1 MFLEFG
7 QLGFQFGEHER
18 GLAAV
23 LGFIERH
30 GSARFADW
38 DNQGERVANC
48 AGFRRR
54 DGQERMDYLFHA
66 EGWKDA
72 CEGFSPKDVA
82 KACAEAG
89 LLDAVLESGRLRFQK
104 NVKVPGRGTERFY
117 LITGRGLEAFRQR
130 QAELNV

>member
-1 MFLEFG
+1 MATCAG
-7 QLGFQFGEHER
+7 TGDRGGGEHER

-30 GSARFADW
+30 GSSRFADW

-72 CEGFSPKDVA
+72 CESFSPKDVA

-130 QAELNV
+130 QAELNA